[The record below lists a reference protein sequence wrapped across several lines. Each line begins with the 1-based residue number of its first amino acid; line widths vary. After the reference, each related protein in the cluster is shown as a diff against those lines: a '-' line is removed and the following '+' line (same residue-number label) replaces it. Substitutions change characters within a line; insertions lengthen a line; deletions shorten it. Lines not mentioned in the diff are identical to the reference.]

1 MKILIQSLIH
11 ENSRAWKARNYAEGI
26 IFGHQPA
33 AVQQK
38 AEWLLIYI
46 EEGIVKMKKYRRIRS
61 MIFILIA
68 AGMVL
73 AGCNKEQKTSVST
86 YVATEE
92 DLRYALPKIGEAEII
107 KAEVKA
113 GSRGTILVAT
123 VGSPNTEILQ
133 EAARILEEKGY
144 LLKIEVCEDYLMP
157 NQLVTEGKADCNFYQ
172 HEAFLKR
179 YNIEKQTNLLE
190 MAKIHYEPMAIFS
203 EKVED
208 LETMGK
214 GAKVAVP
221 DNPTAL
227 AKALWL
233 LQAEGLLSLMSDA
246 DMNTVIGDI
255 ANNPLELEIV
265 TMKEEEIL
273 KDLSGVD
280 LALCHK
286 GYALKEGIV
295 PESIMLAEEK
305 KDSMMAQELSHSVVA
320 SEYPNENASILTE
333 VLVSE
338 EMQKF
343 VETKYQ
349 GSIYMMDGMLSD
361 VEVTVKEMS
370 ETSEAVAEEG
380 TEETQG

>member
-1 MKILIQSLIH
+1 
-11 ENSRAWKARNYAEGI
+11 
-26 IFGHQPA
+26 
-33 AVQQK
+33 
-38 AEWLLIYI
+38 
-46 EEGIVKMKKYRRIRS
+46 MKKYRSIKS
-61 MIFILIA
+61 IMLILVA
-68 AGMVL
+68 AGVVL
-73 AGCNKEQKTSVST
+73 TGCSNEQKTSVSA

-113 GSRGTILVAT
+113 GSKGTILVAT

-157 NQLVTEGKADCNFYQ
+157 NQLVLEGKADCNYYQ
-172 HEAFLKR
+172 HAAFLKR

-214 GAKVAVP
+214 GVKVAVP

-227 AKALWL
+227 AQALWL

-255 ANNPLELEIV
+255 AENPLGLELV
-265 TMKEEEIL
+265 TMKEEEML
-273 KDLSGVD
+273 KNLGSVD

-286 GYALKEGIV
+286 GYALKEGIAA
-295 PESIMLAEEK
+295 ESILLAEEN
-305 KDSMMAQELSHSVVA
+305 KDSMMAQELSQSVIV
-320 SEYPNENASILTE
+320 SEYPNENADILTE
-333 VLVSE
+333 VLMSE
-338 EMQKF
+338 KMQKF

-349 GSIYMMDGMLSD
+349 GSIYMMDGMLSGIN
-361 VEVTVKEMS
+361 VTVKEEKEGDESAS
-370 ETSEAVAEEG
+370 EEV
-380 TEETQG
+380 TEKPKG